1 VTIPDEVLARHKR
14 CLELFTVRA
23 RRVEAHS
30 LARDKDELH
39 RLATGNFDIE
49 AHPETGQAT
58 LRRSFP
64 PEEVV
69 ESAAARVR
77 PFILDRDPI
86 YHGKVTAALRA
97 FAVGNGRAT
106 AEVTKAKSWWKVI
119 DPRSKQIRGY
129 AIQRITADGE
139 ADYVSDNVLAFA
151 WIYGDTIHAD
161 EQSVARAAPFDVDE
175 RYQAAVPLVAG
186 IMIRVIA
193 TLRMVEQFR
202 KANIVEL
209 SQEIFTV
216 PVVATAREVAQEAII
231 RVAPVGTPSP
241 GAGEEWG
248 PEWQPVRPPPA
259 AQKDDDI
266 AT

>member
-23 RRVEAHS
+23 RRVEAHP

-39 RLATGNFDIE
+39 RLATANFDVE
-49 AHPETGQAT
+49 ANPETGQAT

-86 YHGKVTAALRA
+86 YHGKVTAALGA
-97 FAVGNGRAT
+97 FAVGNGLAT

-119 DPRSKQIRGY
+119 DPRSEQVRGY
-129 AIQRITADGE
+129 AIQRITVDGE

-161 EQSVARAAPFDVDE
+161 DQSIARAAPFDVDE
-175 RYQAAVPLVAG
+175 RFQAAVPLVAG

-193 TLRMVEQFR
+193 MLRMVEQFR
-202 KANIVEL
+202 KANLVEL
-209 SQEIFTV
+209 PEDIFTV
-216 PVVATAREVAQEAII
+216 PVVATARELVQEAII
-231 RVAPVGTPSP
+231 RVAPAGAPPP

-248 PEWQPVRPPPA
+248 PDWQPVWPAPA
-259 AQKDDDI
+259 ARKDNDT